1 MQADGFVFFLIVIAV
16 GYFAVKLHLVPDSAA
31 DALSSIL
38 LNVCF
43 PAMLLNTFLRTDPNA
58 LLQTGLATVVVS
70 LVFSLLPFA
79 VSHFLLRRRP
89 NDERT
94 LFRYILSIGNTSFV
108 CIPLLSLF
116 LSDEQ
121 MLIVIVH
128 GAVMDLLIWGVH
140 HPLFLGSGGKNR
152 RESIGKILASP
163 CLIAVVLGIVLCICG
178 AELPSFLSYP
188 LDALEATVSPL
199 SLLFIGMLICRY
211 GLLSWRHSKKAV
223 AYSLWRVLVYPC
235 LVFAAIVWFLPL
247 QTAILLAILFGSP
260 TPISAVLWCKEYGRD
275 TKTVVDCL
283 IPSTVL
289 YFAVFGVALMCL
301 TNFGIL

>member
-1 MQADGFVFFLIVIAV
+1 MRIDGFLFFLIVIAV
-16 GYFAVKLHLVPDSAA
+16 GYFAVKLRLVPDSAA

-38 LNVCF
+38 LNLCL
-43 PAMLLNTFLRTDPNA
+43 PAMLLNSFLRIDPRE
-58 LLQTGLATVVVS
+58 LLQAGSATVIVS
-70 LVFSLLPFA
+70 LIFSLLPFA
-79 VSHFLLRRRP
+79 ASHLLLRGRP
-89 NDERT
+89 GDERA
-94 LFRYILSIGNTSFV
+94 LFRYILSVGNTSFV

-116 LSDEQ
+116 LNDEQ

-140 HPLFLGSGGKNR
+140 HPLFLGSGVGDR
-152 RESIGKILASP
+152 RKRFLKILTSP
-163 CLIAVVLGIVLCICG
+163 CLIAVVLGIVLCVCG

-211 GLLSWRHSKKAV
+211 GLLRRPSEKAI

-235 LVFAAIVWFLPL
+235 VVFASIVWFVPL
-247 QTAILLAILFGSP
+247 QTAILLAVLFGSP

-275 TKTVVDCL
+275 TRAVVDCL
-283 IPSTVL
+283 IPSTIL
-289 YFAVFGVALMCL
+289 YFLVFGTLLMCL
-301 TNFGIL
+301 TSFGIL

>member
-1 MQADGFVFFLIVIAV
+1 MQADGLVFFLIVIAV
-16 GYFAVKLHLVPDSAA
+16 GYFALKLRLVPDSAA

-38 LNVCF
+38 LNLCF
-43 PAMLLNTFLRTDPNA
+43 PAMLLNTFLRTDPKA

-79 VSHFLLRRRP
+79 LSNFLLRKRP

-116 LSDEQ
+116 LGDDQ

-163 CLIAVVLGIVLCICG
+163 CLIAVVLGIILCICG
-178 AELPSFLSYP
+178 VKLPSFLSYT
-188 LDALEATVSPL
+188 LEALEATVSPL
-199 SLLFIGMLICRY
+199 SLLFIGMLISRY
-211 GLLSWRHSKKAV
+211 GLLNWRHSKKAV
-223 AYSLWRVLVYPC
+223 VYSVWRVLLYPY
-235 LVFAAIVWFLPL
+235 LVFAAVSWFLPL
-247 QTAILLAILFGSP
+247 QTAIILAVLFGSP

-283 IPSTVL
+283 IPSTLL
-289 YFAVFGVALMCL
+289 YFAVYGALMMCL
-301 TNFGIL
+301 TSFGIL